1 MLVLLGLIFV
11 PLMWSIPMAFM
22 TVEMACM
29 IPESGGHVLWVY
41 RAFGPFW
48 SFLNSFFAV
57 TSSMLNN
64 AMYPSFFALY
74 ISTFIST
81 KPLPHALTIFLKAL
95 MLLAVTVM
103 NVLGIDIVGMYEPTN
118 HLLNT
123 YFQPTQHEVGRN
135 FLYFGGDEMI

>member
-11 PLMWSIPMAFM
+11 PLVWSIPMALM

-74 ISTFIST
+74 VSTFVST
-81 KPLPHALTIFLKAL
+81 KPLHHALAIFLKAL

-103 NVLGIDIVGMYEPTN
+103 NVLGIDIVGMYRADQVTVFWN
-118 HLLNT
+118 LC
-123 YFQPTQHEVGRN
+123 FQATQH
-135 FLYFGGDEMI
+135 